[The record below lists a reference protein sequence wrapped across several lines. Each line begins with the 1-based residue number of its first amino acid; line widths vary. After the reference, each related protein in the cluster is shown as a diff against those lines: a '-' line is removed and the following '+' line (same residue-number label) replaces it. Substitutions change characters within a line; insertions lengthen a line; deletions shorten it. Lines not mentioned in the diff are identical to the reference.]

1 MTVDVICCID
11 ININSSLY
19 YRKWLPQGLA
29 WRLLQCPVESEEI
42 KTLKSKWRAER
53 HVRLDVNIVGKL
65 NWLDNYNSII
75 VTCVNITGVY
85 IYICDH
91 SVCMHPHCFTDR
103 GSVGCSKLFH
113 VLTPVFNGRSNPGSA
128 LHYYLGHLCVCV
140 FNKCFFEFGVVL
152 VQVFVLDKT
161 FLPSSLQVIRNLKP
175 FARSRDPRT

>member
-29 WRLLQCPVESEEI
+29 WRLLQCPVESDEI

-103 GSVGCSKLFH
+103 GYVGCSKLFH
-113 VLTPVFNGRSNPGSA
+113 VLTPVFNGRSNPDSA

-140 FNKCFFEFGVVL
+140 CV
-152 VQVFVLDKT
+152 
-161 FLPSSLQVIRNLKP
+161 
-175 FARSRDPRT
+175 